1 MYDVRM
7 QHSAQH
13 ISSVYRDE
21 NVSRS
26 VYNVVW
32 VPYRP
37 TPVRMIDKDKVKAG
51 SHNTN

>member
-1 MYDVRM
+1 MYNVRM
-7 QHSAQH
+7 QHM
-13 ISSVYRDE
+13 DG

-37 TPVRMIDKDKVKAG
+37 IPVRMIDKDKVKAG
-51 SHNTN
+51 SHSTN